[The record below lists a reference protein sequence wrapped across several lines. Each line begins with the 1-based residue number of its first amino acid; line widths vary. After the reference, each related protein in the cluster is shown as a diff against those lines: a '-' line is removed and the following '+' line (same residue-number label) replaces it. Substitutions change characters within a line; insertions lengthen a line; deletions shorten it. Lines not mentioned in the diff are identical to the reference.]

1 VSNAI
6 PVGGCRLWLR
16 MESCFIVDTKSFYF
30 SMLKGLAVLRVEEKR
45 KEFSGVALLGM
56 RCTAW
61 VAVDGG
67 RGIAKS

>member
-1 VSNAI
+1 
-6 PVGGCRLWLR
+6 